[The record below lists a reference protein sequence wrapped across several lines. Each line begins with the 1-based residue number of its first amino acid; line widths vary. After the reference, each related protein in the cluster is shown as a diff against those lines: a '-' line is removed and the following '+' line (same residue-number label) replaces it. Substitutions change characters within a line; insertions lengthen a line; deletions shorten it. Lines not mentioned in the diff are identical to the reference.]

1 MCLPCQR
8 AGKIRGG
15 SASKKKVTLKYSS
28 RGEREGKKETMPCTQ
43 EGIDKYLLKR
53 NRSGSHK
60 DPLQDESLY
69 ETKKE
74 IPIWAVV
81 CPQGKRPHLE
91 HGVSPG
97 PGPRRALPSRSALA
111 WGSFP
116 ARPTPHRPRARGG
129 GPPGAPSAQP
139 RPSRERAISEH
150 LSPVLG
156 KALGPALRGKK
167 GLRGR
172 LSVSAPEP
180 GILELEPPPETSALR
195 LGASE
200 PCRGRPREA
209 ASSAKQQAARVVLP
223 PGEARSGSEPAE
235 WGRVPP
241 PPRAAASARRDRGRA
256 GGSARSANGR
266 RARAPSPAP
275 GGVGAGPP
283 PGRA

>member
-1 MCLPCQR
+1 
-8 AGKIRGG
+8 
-15 SASKKKVTLKYSS
+15 
-28 RGEREGKKETMPCTQ
+28 MPCTQ

-97 PGPRRALPSRSALA
+97 RQDPDPGVRSSRSALA

-116 ARPTPHRPRARGG
+116 ARPTPHRPGARGGG

-150 LSPVLG
+150 LSPALG

-167 GLRGR
+167 GLRDR
-172 LSVSAPEP
+172 LSVSAPEL

-195 LGASE
+195 LGAL
-200 PCRGRPREA
+200 PRETA
-209 ASSAKQQAARVVLP
+209 
-223 PGEARSGSEPAE
+223 
-235 WGRVPP
+235 
-241 PPRAAASARRDRGRA
+241 
-256 GGSARSANGR
+256 
-266 RARAPSPAP
+266 
-275 GGVGAGPP
+275 
-283 PGRA
+283 